1 MSKLDRF
8 KKVLAPTTPHPLGLE
23 ISKAK
28 GSYIYDT
35 QKKAYLDFV
44 AGVSAVSIGHSNK
57 VIRKAVDQQLKRHS
71 HVMVYGEFIQE
82 AVLNYAEFLTAQLHP
97 SLNSV
102 YLVNSG
108 TEAIEGGPKIGPGGN
123 EAHRNN
129 SRQEQLPRKHHG

>member
-71 HVMVYGEFIQE
+71 HVMVYG
-82 AVLNYAEFLTAQLHP
+82 
-97 SLNSV
+97 
-102 YLVNSG
+102 
-108 TEAIEGGPKIGPGGN
+108 
-123 EAHRNN
+123 
-129 SRQEQLPRKHHG
+129 